1 MAFDAAELQFTG
13 IDDRNIETINLYAEY
28 LANNLPTT
36 EPIRDIFIS
45 VDPEQVLS
53 DLYFFTDTMMVEVPD
68 FITFYDGNVHTKKM
82 NFTIHPLKN
91 NITFLNQI
99 ISEATGSSPRTVQI
113 KFELKTGASFKF
125 TELKENSRKLEY
137 ISKSYLIHNLSHN

>member
-1 MAFDAAELQFTG
+1 MVFDASELRFTG
-13 IDDRNIETINLYAEY
+13 IDDRNIETINRYAEY
-28 LANNLPTT
+28 LENNLAAT

-53 DLYFFTDTMMVEVPD
+53 DLYFFTSTMMIEVPD
-68 FITFYDGNVHTKKM
+68 FVTFYDGKVHPKKM

-91 NITFLNQI
+91 NITYLNQI
-99 ISEATGSSPRTVQI
+99 VSEATGSSPRTVQI

-125 TELKENSRKLEY
+125 TELKENSKKLEY
-137 ISKSYLIHNLSHN
+137 ISKSYLIHNLSHD